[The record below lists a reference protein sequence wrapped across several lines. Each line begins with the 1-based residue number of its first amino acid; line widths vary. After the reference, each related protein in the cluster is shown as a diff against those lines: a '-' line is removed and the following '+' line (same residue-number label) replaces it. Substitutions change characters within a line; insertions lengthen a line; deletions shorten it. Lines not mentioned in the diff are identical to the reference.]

1 MITDA
6 LEIGIRRTY
15 IAKEFW
21 ETLDSS
27 IGAGPFDG
35 ACLVCAQ
42 ALRDAAGEGEIVRI
56 VDTSTNT
63 THHYGLRIGGT
74 VYDFDGACDSR
85 AWILRF
91 SRNENLTGRPL
102 SVETGIDENA
112 GIADDDDARRAIAV
126 LLYNQM
132 GSGSYRLAS

>member
-1 MITDA
+1 MLTDA

-15 IAKEFW
+15 TSKEFW
-21 ETLDSS
+21 DVLDSA

-42 ALRDAAGEGEIVRI
+42 ALKDAAGEGDIVRI
-56 VDTSTNT
+56 FDTSTNT

-85 AWILRF
+85 TWIQRF
-91 SRNENLTGRPL
+91 SRNENLTKRPL
-102 SVETGIDENA
+102 SVEIGIDENA
-112 GIADDDDARRAIAV
+112 RIADNDSVSRVIAR
-126 LLYNQM
+126 LLQSRM
-132 GSGSYRLAS
+132 GSISYRLTS

>member
-1 MITDA
+1 MLTDA

-21 ETLDSS
+21 DVLDNAT
-27 IGAGPFDG
+27 GAGPFDG

-42 ALRDAAGEGEIVRI
+42 ALKDAAGEGDIVRI
-56 VDTSTNT
+56 VDASTNT

-85 AWILRF
+85 TWIQRF
-91 SRNENLTGRPL
+91 SRNENLTNRPL

-112 GIADDDDARRAIAV
+112 GIADNDRVSRIIAR
-126 LLYNQM
+126 LLRSRM
-132 GSGSYRLAS
+132 GPISYRLAS

>member
-1 MITDA
+1 MLTDA
-6 LEIGIRRTY
+6 LEMGIRRTY
-15 IAKEFW
+15 ICKEFW
-21 ETLDSS
+21 DILDSS

-42 ALRDAAGEGEIVRI
+42 ALKDAAGEGDIVRI

-85 AWILRF
+85 TWIQRF
-91 SRNENLTGRPL
+91 ARNENLTSRPL
-102 SVETGIDENA
+102 SVETGIVESA
-112 GIADDDDARRAIAV
+112 GIADDDNVRREVARLLSSRMEAV
-126 LLYNQM
+126 
-132 GSGSYRLAS
+132 SYRLAS

>member
-6 LEIGIRRTY
+6 LEIAIRRTY

-21 ETLDSS
+21 DVLDNATGS
-27 IGAGPFDG
+27 GPFDG

-42 ALRDAAGEGEIVRI
+42 ALKHAAGEGDIVRI
-56 VDTSTNT
+56 FDTSTNT

-85 AWILRF
+85 TWIQRF
-91 SRNENLTGRPL
+91 SRNENLTSRPL
-102 SVETGIDENA
+102 SVETGIDETS
-112 GIADDDDARRAIAV
+112 GIADNDRVSRSIAR
-126 LLYNQM
+126 LLQSRM
-132 GSGSYRLAS
+132 EPISYRLAS

>member
-1 MITDA
+1 MLTDT

-15 IAKEFW
+15 ISKEFW
-21 ETLDSS
+21 DVLDA

-42 ALRDAAGEGEIVRI
+42 ALKDAAGEGDIVRI

-63 THHYGLRIGGT
+63 TYHYGLRIGGT

-85 AWILRF
+85 TWIQRF
-91 SRNENLTGRPL
+91 SRNENLTNRSL

-112 GIADDDDARRAIAV
+112 GIADNDRVSRVIAR
-126 LLYNQM
+126 LLQSRM
-132 GSGSYRLAS
+132 GPISYRLAS

>member
-1 MITDA
+1 MLTDA

-15 IAKEFW
+15 ICKEFW
-21 ETLDSS
+21 DVLDSS

-42 ALRDAAGEGEIVRI
+42 ALQDAADEGDIVRI

-85 AWILRF
+85 TWIQRF
-91 SRNENLTGRPL
+91 ARNENLTNRPL
-102 SVETGIDENA
+102 SVMTGIDERSDITSN
-112 GIADDDDARRAIAV
+112 DTVRRKVAQ
-126 LLYNQM
+126 LLSGRM
-132 GSGSYRLAS
+132 GSVSYRLAS